1 MLKWYFFLEQVI
13 LEVENKVDHCGTFT
27 IKFNNYLI
35 VVIICHWFRFFKI
48 FILFNFDMVQTSLRQ
63 TAQE

>member
-1 MLKWYFFLEQVI
+1 MLKWYLLEKVI
-13 LEVENKVDHCGTFT
+13 LEVKNKIDHCGTFT

-35 VVIICHWFRFFKI
+35 VVIICRWTRFFKI
-48 FILFNFDMVQTSLRQ
+48 FILFNFDIVQTSLRQ